1 MIYSEISDPEEEE
14 DDDYWTGKWSSDT
27 SHNTQNTHVSH
38 MVLDPTQSST
48 SSPLGCKT
56 EPEAVCHASVTV
68 VLGSLE
74 TFPSQDAMGF

>member
-1 MIYSEISDPEEEE
+1 MMITEPVSGP
-14 DDDYWTGKWSSDT
+14 
-27 SHNTQNTHVSH
+27 HNTQNTHVSH
-38 MVLDPTQSST
+38 TVLDPTQSST